1 MILSA
6 VKVSCSTELVMVSVS
21 PCAYRHRYIFADE
34 LYLRSGCPVTWIQTY
49 MYDFIYPVVSEQA
62 LLFQTELYFPPRDI
76 RYGPQKIPLECSA
89 SR

>member
-34 LYLRSGCPVTWIQTY
+34 LYLRSGCPMTWIQTY
-49 MYDFIYPVVSEQA
+49 MYDFIYPV
-62 LLFQTELYFPPRDI
+62 Y
-76 RYGPQKIPLECSA
+76 ECQDKDNNNA
-89 SR
+89 YMLKNNF

>member
-1 MILSA
+1 
-6 VKVSCSTELVMVSVS
+6 MVSVS

-34 LYLRSGCPVTWIQTY
+34 LYLRSGCPMTWIQTY
-49 MYDFIYPVVSEQA
+49 MYDFIYPVYERIKVVSEQA

-89 SR
+89 S